1 MTGAVISVG
10 CVACMSSGLVG
21 RNALVIMERVITG
34 AEYRAVRTVREPR
47 TLEIDALSADM
58 R

>member
-47 TLEIDALSADM
+47 MLDIDALSADM